1 MDIKYLKI
9 KVILS
14 KDDINV
20 VKRKWESLDEF
31 EDIFWVIKSNDL
43 RVGIDLYFK
52 IIFFFFRLYYNRF
65 CVVFDFMCIII
76 IKCFD

>member
-52 IIFFFFRLYYNRF
+52 IIFFF
-65 CVVFDFMCIII
+65 
-76 IKCFD
+76 